1 MKLGAFDGP
10 NGDLATYFIVRFGS
24 EKSMFMDT
32 PSSRDILAAFIAD
45 VGAGKH
51 VADSE
56 LAAILLEHL
65 LLQGG
70 FKIVS
75 RQADDGMLIAAS
87 RATTPEDIWAEM
99 WEAANSADSDE
110 NTGYVPA

>member
-1 MKLGAFDGP
+1 
-10 NGDLATYFIVRFGS
+10 
-24 EKSMFMDT
+24 MFMET

-45 VGAGKH
+45 VGASKH

-70 FKIVS
+70 FKVVS
-75 RQADDGMLIAAS
+75 RQADDAMLTAAA
-87 RATTPEDIWAEM
+87 RATTPEDLWAEM
-99 WEAANSADSDE
+99 WEAAGVEPADE

>member
-1 MKLGAFDGP
+1 
-10 NGDLATYFIVRFGS
+10 
-24 EKSMFMDT
+24 MFMDT

-51 VADSE
+51 SVDSE
-56 LAAILLEHL
+56 LAAVLLEHL

-70 FKIVS
+70 FKIVT
-75 RQADDGMLIAAS
+75 RQPTEQMLIAGIGMTA
-87 RATTPEDIWAEM
+87 PDEIWSDM
-99 WEAANSADSDE
+99 WDAAGVVTDE

>member
-1 MKLGAFDGP
+1 
-10 NGDLATYFIVRFGS
+10 
-24 EKSMFMDT
+24 MFMET

-51 VADSE
+51 AVDSE

-70 FKIVS
+70 FKLVS
-75 RQADDGMLIAAS
+75 RQADDGMVNAAA
-87 RATTPEDIWAEM
+87 RASTPEDIWSEM
-99 WEAANSADSDE
+99 WEAAGSTDADDAI
-110 NTGYVPA
+110 GYVPA

>member
-1 MKLGAFDGP
+1 
-10 NGDLATYFIVRFGS
+10 
-24 EKSMFMDT
+24 MFMDT

-51 VADSE
+51 SVDSE

-70 FKIVS
+70 FKLVT
-75 RQADDGMLIAAS
+75 RQPSEQMLVAGI
-87 RATTPEDIWAEM
+87 RATTPDEIWSDM
-99 WEAANSADSDE
+99 WDAAGTATDE

>member
-1 MKLGAFDGP
+1 
-10 NGDLATYFIVRFGS
+10 
-24 EKSMFMDT
+24 MFMDT

-70 FKIVS
+70 FKVVS
-75 RQADDGMLIAAS
+75 RQADDAMLNAAA
-87 RATTPEDIWAEM
+87 RAATPEDVWAEM
-99 WEAANSADSDE
+99 WDAAGVEPADE

>member
-1 MKLGAFDGP
+1 
-10 NGDLATYFIVRFGS
+10 
-24 EKSMFMDT
+24 MFMDT

-51 VADSE
+51 VVDSE

-75 RQADDGMLIAAS
+75 SQADNGMLIAAS
-87 RATTPEDIWAEM
+87 RATAPEDIWAAM
-99 WEAANSADSDE
+99 WEAAGSADTDE

>member
-1 MKLGAFDGP
+1 M
-10 NGDLATYFIVRFGS
+10 FI
-24 EKSMFMDT
+24 ET

-45 VGAGKH
+45 VSQGKH
-51 VADSE
+51 SADSE

-70 FKIVS
+70 FKLVS
-75 RQADDGMLIAAS
+75 SQPDDGMLNAAA
-87 RATTPEDIWAEM
+87 RAATPEDIWTAM
-99 WEAANSADSDE
+99 WDAAGSGATDD

>member
-1 MKLGAFDGP
+1 
-10 NGDLATYFIVRFGS
+10 
-24 EKSMFMDT
+24 MFMDT

-51 VADSE
+51 DVDSE

-70 FKIVS
+70 FKVVS
-75 RQADDGMLIAAS
+75 RQADDAMLTAAA
-87 RATTPEDIWAEM
+87 RATTPEDIWADM
-99 WEAANSADSDE
+99 WDAAGAVTDE

>member
-1 MKLGAFDGP
+1 
-10 NGDLATYFIVRFGS
+10 
-24 EKSMFMDT
+24 MFMDT

-45 VGAGKH
+45 VGTGKH
-51 VADSE
+51 DVDSE

-70 FKIVS
+70 FKILS
-75 RQADDGMLIAAS
+75 RQPNEAMLMAS
-87 RATTPEDIWAEM
+87 IRTTTPDEIWSDM
-99 WEAANSADSDE
+99 WDAAGTATDE